1 MPWNTRQCP
10 VSCSVAVRAK
20 ELKLNPNAST
30 LRGPERQHFLAV
42 ATPGA
47 IDEVRKKDG
56 AVFAPADYG
65 NRYATIS
72 GYALSAAWSWMVAG
86 EPSPSVIFYND
97 V

>member
-1 MPWNTRQCP
+1 MPC
-10 VSCSVAVRAK
+10 
-20 ELKLNPNAST
+20 KLRHSHPSEGAQAEPYAST
-30 LRGPERQHFLAV
+30 LRGPERQHFLAM

-47 IDEVRKKDG
+47 IAEMRKKDG

-72 GYALSAAWSWMVAG
+72 GYALSAAWSWMVARD
-86 EPSPSVIFYND
+86 PSPRVLFYND

>member
-1 MPWNTRQCP
+1 MPCKCRHSHP
-10 VSCSVAVRAK
+10 SRGARA
-20 ELKLNPNAST
+20 ELNPRA
-30 LRGPERQHFLAV
+30 LRDLERQHFLAM

-47 IDEVRKKDG
+47 VAEARKKDG

-86 EPSPSVIFYND
+86 EPSPGVIFYND